1 MSQIQDVFNSNEKY
15 VKGYRHSHLK
25 PMPLKKIAVLAC
37 MDARLLV
44 EDILGLSIGEAN
56 IIRNAGGIATEDAIR
71 SLIVSHELLGTE
83 EFIVINHTDCGMQ
96 KFSDEHIRNNIKQ
109 KYNKDPSE
117 LQFYTFANLE
127 ENVRQ
132 QVEKIRTNPFIPK
145 DIPVYGCVY
154 DTQTGRL
161 KRIL

>member
-1 MSQIQDVFNSNEKY
+1 MSQIQDIFNSNENYAKD
-15 VKGYRHSHLK
+15 YRHSHLK
-25 PMPLKKIAVLAC
+25 STPLKKIAVLAC

-44 EDILGLSIGEAN
+44 EDILGLSTGEAN

-109 KYNKDPSE
+109 KYHKDTGD
-117 LQFYTFANLE
+117 LQFYTFSNLE
-127 ENVRQ
+127 ENVKN
-132 QVEKIRTNPFIPK
+132 QVEKIKTNPYIPK
-145 DIPVYGCVY
+145 DIPVYGCIY

-161 KRIL
+161 KRIV